1 LLIDILFHIKKED
14 IKRKILFPIQKRRLS
29 VVKKTPS
36 TSEKKLKIA
45 FYWAASCGGCEIAV
59 LDIDEKI
66 LDVAAIADILFW
78 PVAMDFKYKDVEAMN
93 DNHIDVC
100 FFNGAIRT
108 EEQEH
113 IAKLLRKKS
122 KILVAFGA
130 CAVHGGIPGLA
141 NISNKKE
148 VFNVAYIDN
157 PSTTNPSKTTPKTSI
172 KVKEGDLTLP
182 DFYDTVK
189 SLNQTVDVDY
199 YLPGCPPMPDL
210 IMNAISIIVE
220 GKLPEKGSILAPQ
233 KSVCDECRFEKTEK
247 KIKKIKRIYEVDKI
261 EDKCLL
267 EQGIICLGPA
277 TRGGCDARCIDANM
291 PCTGCGGP
299 TPNSIDQGAKMMS
312 SLASIL
318 GVEGEEKMS
327 DEEVEKLL
335 ADIVDP
341 IGTFYKYTLPTSII
355 KRKVTKK

>member
-1 LLIDILFHIKKED
+1 M
-14 IKRKILFPIQKRRLS
+14 
-29 VVKKTPS
+29 KKT
-36 TSEKKLKIA
+36 EKKKKLQLA

-66 LDVAAIADILFW
+66 LDVINLADILFW
-78 PVAMDFKYKDVEAMN
+78 PVAMDFKYKDVEAM
-93 DNHIDVC
+93 DDGHIDVC

-130 CAVHGGIPGLA
+130 CAVNGGIPGLA
-141 NISNKKE
+141 NVANREEI
-148 VFNVAYIDN
+148 FNVSYLDN
-157 PSTTNPSKTTPKTSI
+157 PSVDNPKKTVPKTKV
-172 KVKEGDLTLP
+172 KVKEGMLTLP

-189 SLNQTVDVDY
+189 TLHQTVDVDY
-199 YLPGCPPMPDL
+199 YLPGCPPTPDQ
-210 IMNAISIIVE
+210 IMTAVGAIVE
-220 GKLPEKGSILAPQ
+220 NKLPPKGSIIGPM

-247 KIKKIKRIYEVDKI
+247 KIKVIKRVYEVDKV

-277 TRGGCDARCIDANM
+277 TRGGCDARCLDANM

-299 TPNSIDQGAKMMS
+299 TPNSLDQGANMIS
-312 SLASIL
+312 ALASIL
-318 GVEGEEKMS
+318 GIEGEEKMS
-327 DEEVEKLL
+327 DAEVETLINQ
-335 ADIVDP
+335 IVDP
-341 IGTFYKYTLPTSII
+341 IGTFYKYGLPSALIN
-355 KRKVTKK
+355 RKVIKK